1 MGKLIKGKGYS
12 EEAYG
17 EMIKELFVRFP
28 SFQKIGAGAYKPGLD
43 RMEFFDSLAGH
54 PHRRYRTVHIAGTNG
69 KGSVSSM
76 LASVLAA
83 EGFKTGLYTSP
94 HIRDFRER
102 MRIIDGSGN
111 GAAADYITKEE
122 VWDFVARWSE
132 TFDHLEMSFF
142 EITTAMAFSWFA
154 DRGVD
159 VAVIE
164 TGLGG
169 RLDSTN
175 IITPELSVITNIGLD
190 HCDML
195 GETLPEIAFEK
206 AGIIKPEV
214 PVVVGESDP
223 ATDPVFERKVLYS
236 NLSSPIYMG
245 DRTRIMSLLTFA
257 DKVTP
262 SLWDGHAEILRDMDL
277 KGEYQVKNLRTA
289 LAALDVLKVPCGDGK
304 VVDAIVN
311 TAARTDFHGRWEKL
325 SDDPYVICD
334 IGHNAHGLRYN
345 FHQLGRM
352 LSDGVCTSLIIV
364 YGSVSDKDYESVFP
378 LIPED
383 ASIVFTSASGRR
395 ALPADTLKQKYV
407 DFCSWSGRP
416 AGDVWCAP
424 AVKDAVELAIGIY
437 RSMAVRPSA
446 QGGSGSQ
453 AGEGGPG
460 PLIYI
465 GGSTYVVSEAVNILQ
480 SYQ

>member
-1 MGKLIKGKGYS
+1 
-12 EEAYG
+12 
-17 EMIKELFVRFP
+17 MIKELFVRFP

-76 LASVLAA
+76 LASALAA
-83 EGFKTGLYTSP
+83 EGLKTGLYTSP

-102 MRIIDGSGN
+102 MRIIDGSRN

-236 NLSSPIYMG
+236 NLSSPVYMG

-277 KGEYQVKNLRTA
+277 KGEYQVKNLRTV
-289 LAALDVLKVPCGDGK
+289 LAALDVLK
-304 VVDAIVN
+304 
-311 TAARTDFHGRWEKL
+311 GRWEKL
-325 SDDPYVICD
+325 SDNPYVICD

-352 LSDGVCTSLIIV
+352 LSERAVSALIIV
-364 YGSVSDKDYESVFP
+364 YGTVSDKDYESVFP
-378 LIPED
+378 LMPEN
-383 ASIVFTSASGRR
+383 AAYVFTSASGSR
-395 ALPADTLKQKYV
+395 ALPAESLKQAYV
-407 DFCSWSGRP
+407 DFCSRTGRHSGE
-416 AGDVWCAP
+416 VCCAP
-424 AVKDAVELAIGIY
+424 TVKDAVEMAMDMY
-437 RSMAVRPSA
+437 RSMSVRQSA
-446 QGGSGSQ
+446 QGGGESQ
-453 AGEGGPG
+453 AGDGGRG

-465 GGSTYVVSEAVNILQ
+465 GGSTYVVSEAVNIFRPRPG
-480 SYQ
+480 SPSRDAFHR

>member
-1 MGKLIKGKGYS
+1 
-12 EEAYG
+12 
-17 EMIKELFVRFP
+17 MIKELFVRFP

-76 LASVLAA
+76 LASALAA
-83 EGFKTGLYTSP
+83 EGLKTGLYTSP

-102 MRIIDGSGN
+102 MRIIDGSRN

-236 NLSSPIYMG
+236 NLSSPVYMG

-277 KGEYQVKNLRTA
+277 KGEYQVKNLRTV
-289 LAALDVLKVPCGDGK
+289 LAALDVLKMPCGDGK

-325 SDDPYVICD
+325 SDNPYVICD

-352 LSDGVCTSLIIV
+352 L
-364 YGSVSDKDYESVFP
+364 YAAY
-378 LIPED
+378 
-383 ASIVFTSASGRR
+383 VFTSASGSR
-395 ALPADTLKQKYV
+395 ALPAESLKQAYV
-407 DFCSWSGRP
+407 DFCSRTGRP

-446 QGGSGSQ
+446 QGGRESQ
-453 AGEGGPG
+453 AGNGGRG